1 MLIIKQETNKN
12 KFLKKSL
19 LGQAELKQVYQEC
32 STKLK
37 KSCIDHLSCAHTSFN
52 IFWLN
57 TEGRIATL
65 EEFRDLA
72 EKLSIKADNNE
83 ALATRGCA

>member
-37 KSCIDHLSCAHTSFN
+37 KSCIDHLPCAHTSLQHLLAKHRGEN
-52 IFWLN
+52 SD
-57 TEGRIATL
+57 
-65 EEFRDLA
+65 FRRV
-72 EKLSIKADNNE
+72 S
-83 ALATRGCA
+83 

>member
-1 MLIIKQETNKN
+1 MLMIKQETNKN

-37 KSCIDHLSCAHTSFN
+37 KSCIDHLSCAHTSFQRLLAKHRGEN
-52 IFWLN
+52 SD
-57 TEGRIATL
+57 
-65 EEFRDLA
+65 FRRV
-72 EKLSIKADNNE
+72 S
-83 ALATRGCA
+83 